1 MTSSIPNSFSSED
14 LEALLKDAPAEQEVD
29 NSRNYD
35 KDYIIDLASEICD
48 EMMERS
54 HGPLIHKVVALTIL
68 ARLQSWHTDIGE
80 ARIKDDETS
89 GIGWMLDAG
98 KLQAAGQLLES
109 VSLGDD
115 DFTCC
120 E

>member
-14 LEALLKDAPAEQEVD
+14 LEALLKDAPAEKEVD
-29 NSRNYD
+29 NTQNFS
-35 KDYIIDLASEICD
+35 KDYIIQLASDICD
-48 EMMERS
+48 EMVQKS

-80 ARIKDDETS
+80 GRIQDGEGS

-109 VSLGDD
+109 VSLGED
-115 DFTCC
+115 DFTC

>member
-1 MTSSIPNSFSSED
+1 M
-14 LEALLKDAPAEQEVD
+14 LENAQAEPEVD
-29 NSRNYD
+29 NTENFS
-35 KDYIIDLASEICD
+35 KDYIINLASEICD
-48 EMMERS
+48 EMMVRS
-54 HGPLIHKVVALTIL
+54 RGPLIHKVVALTIL

-80 ARIKDDETS
+80 ARIKDDE
-89 GIGWMLDAG
+89 GGGVGWMLDAG

-115 DFTCC
+115 DFTC